1 MGNVGYEEKCLEY
14 IIQKIAPA
22 IALWPKLARI
32 SFQELALK
40 FDEGGILVTKKSDPL
55 SAVFEHFSYFYK
67 FDCSKQF
74 TYGKSSDT
82 VWFST

>member
-32 SFQELALK
+32 SFQELALQ

-67 FDCSKQF
+67 FANVHLRKKHSFFKKLA
-74 TYGKSSDT
+74 G
-82 VWFST
+82 